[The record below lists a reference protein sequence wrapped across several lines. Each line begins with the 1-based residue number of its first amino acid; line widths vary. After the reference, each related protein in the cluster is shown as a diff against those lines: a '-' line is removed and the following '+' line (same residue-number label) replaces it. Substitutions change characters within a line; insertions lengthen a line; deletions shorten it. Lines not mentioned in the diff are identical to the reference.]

1 MRRVTVNDF
10 EVGEWVDYSAEGI
23 RLIRDLKQVTRPD
36 NQPITIDMTIVVVCL
51 HGKMTVTIDNTPH
64 TLTRHQILFL
74 QANSVVTDY
83 HLSDDFESRALVF
96 SLGTIENSIY
106 LRRKIWDNISYLRLH
121 PIVPLSD
128 DDLRIFR
135 HYYGIA
141 TANLQTAD
149 DNLYKQEIISHLL
162 RSLVYEFLL
171 LTDRIIA
178 ESRETAALKVESRKQ
193 TTNDDLHRRFL
204 ELLAFSRGRTRKVQ
218 DFADQLCVTPD
229 QLTAATKAISART
242 ALDWITEATV
252 KAITHDLLYTQKTI
266 SEISDELDF
275 PSLSFFGKFFK
286 QHTGLSPRAFRERY
300 GQSNNE

>member
-51 HGKMTVTIDNTPH
+51 RGKLTVTIDDQPH
-64 TLTRHQILFL
+64 TLTRNQILFL
-74 QANSVVTDY
+74 QANSVITDY
-83 HLSDDFESRALVF
+83 HLSDDFDSRALVF
-96 SLGTIENSIY
+96 SLATIENSIY

-141 TANLQTAD
+141 TSNLQTAD

-171 LTDRIIA
+171 LTDRLLI
-178 ESRETAALKVESRKQ
+178 EGRKTAALKVERKQ

-218 DFADQLCVTPD
+218 EFADQLCVTPD

>member
-1 MRRVTVNDF
+1 MRKVTVNDF

-51 HGKMTVTIDNTPH
+51 RGKLTVTIDGSEH

-128 DDLRIFR
+128 NDLRIFR

>member
-1 MRRVTVNDF
+1 MRKVTVNDF

-74 QANSVVTDY
+74 QANSVITDY
-83 HLSDDFESRALVF
+83 HLSDDFDSRTLVF

-135 HYYGIA
+135 HYYDIA
-141 TANLQTAD
+141 TANLQASD
-149 DNLYKQEIISHLL
+149 SLYKQEIISHLL

-178 ESRETAALKVESRKQ
+178 ENREAHDESHQRKQ

-218 DFADQLCVTPD
+218 EFADQLCVTPD

-300 GQSNNE
+300 GQNLSNK

>member
-1 MRRVTVNDF
+1 MRKVTTEDF
-10 EVGEWVDYSAEGI
+10 QAGEWVDYSADGI
-23 RLIRDLKQVTRPD
+23 RLIRDLKQVPRPD

-51 HGKMTVTIDNTPH
+51 RGKLTVTIDNTLH

-74 QANSVVTDY
+74 QANSVITGY
-83 HLSDDFESRALVF
+83 HLSDDFDSRALVF

-141 TANLQTAD
+141 TANLQAAD

-178 ESRETAALKVESRKQ
+178 ENREEKEESHQRKQ

-204 ELLAFSRGRTRKVQ
+204 ELLAFSRGRTRKVEE
-218 DFADQLCVTPD
+218 FAKQLNVTPD
-229 QLTAATKAISART
+229 QLTAATKAISSRT
-242 ALDWITEATV
+242 ALDWITEATI
-252 KAITHDLLYTQKTI
+252 KAITHDLLYTQK
-266 SEISDELDF
+266 SVKEIYYELDF

-300 GQSNNE
+300 GQENHQS

>member
-1 MRRVTVNDF
+1 MRKVTVNDF
-10 EVGEWVDYSAEGI
+10 EAGEWVDYSAEGI

-51 HGKMTVTIDNTPH
+51 RGKLTVTIDNQLH
-64 TLTRHQILFL
+64 TLTRNQILFL
-74 QANSVVTDY
+74 QANSVITDY
-83 HLSDDFESRALVF
+83 HLSDDFDSRALVF

-149 DNLYKQEIISHLL
+149 DNLYQQEIISHLL

-171 LTDRIIA
+171 LTDRII
-178 ESRETAALKVESRKQ
+178 KVESGKLKGERKQ

-218 DFADQLCVTPD
+218 EFADQLCVTPD

-300 GQSNNE
+300 GQNPNNK

>member
-1 MRRVTVNDF
+1 MRRVTTNDF
-10 EVGEWVDYSAEGI
+10 EQGDWVEYSADGI
-23 RLIRDLKQVTRPD
+23 RLIRDLKRIPRPD
-36 NQPITIDMTIVVVCL
+36 NDSVTIDMTIVVVCL
-51 HGKMTVTIDNTPH
+51 HGKMAVTIDS
-64 TLTRHQILFL
+64 TRHMLTHNHVLFL
-74 QANSVVTDY
+74 QPNSVVTDY
-83 HLSDDFESRALVF
+83 QLSDDFESRALVF

-121 PIVPLSD
+121 PMVPLSD
-128 DDLRIFR
+128 DDISIFK

-141 TANLQTAD
+141 TANLQADD

-178 ESRETAALKVESRKQ
+178 ESRESKEESHERKQ
-193 TTNDDLHRRFL
+193 TSNDDLHRRFL

-229 QLTAATKAISART
+229 QLTAATKEVSART
-242 ALDWITEATV
+242 ALDWITESTIQ
-252 KAITHDLLYTQKTI
+252 AITHELLYTQKSV

-275 PSLSFFGKFFK
+275 PSLSFFGKYFK
-286 QHTGLSPRAFRERY
+286 QHTGLSPRAFRERF
-300 GQSNNE
+300 GQE

>member
-1 MRRVTVNDF
+1 MRKVTTEDF
-10 EVGEWVDYSAEGI
+10 QAGEWVDYSADGI
-23 RLIRDLKQVTRPD
+23 RLIRDLKQVPRPD
-36 NQPITIDMTIVVVCL
+36 NQPITIDMIIVVVCL
-51 HGKMTVTIDNTPH
+51 RGKLTVTIDSTEH

-74 QANSVVTDY
+74 QANSVITDY
-83 HLSDDFESRALVF
+83 HLSDDFDSRALVF

-141 TANLQTAD
+141 TANLQAAD

-178 ESRETAALKVESRKQ
+178 ANREEHEESHQRKQ

-204 ELLAFSRGRTRKVQ
+204 ELLAFSRGRTRKVEE
-218 DFADQLCVTPD
+218 FAKQLNVTPD
-229 QLTAATKAISART
+229 QLTAATKAISSRT
-242 ALDWITEATV
+242 ALDWITEATI
-252 KAITHDLLYTQKTI
+252 KAITHDLLYTQK
-266 SEISDELDF
+266 SVKEIYYELDF

-300 GQSNNE
+300 GQENHQS

>member
-64 TLTRHQILFL
+64 TLTRNQILFL

-83 HLSDDFESRALVF
+83 HLSDDFDSRALVF

-178 ESRETAALKVESRKQ
+178 ERRETAALKVESRKQ

>member
-1 MRRVTVNDF
+1 MRRVTTEDF
-10 EVGEWVDYSAEGI
+10 QKGEWVDYFADGI
-23 RLIRDLKQVTRPD
+23 RLINDLRQIPRPSD
-36 NQPITIDMTIVVVCL
+36 EAITIDMTIVVVCL
-51 HGKMTVTIDNTPH
+51 RGKLIVTIDNTPH
-64 TLTRHQILFL
+64 TLGRNQVLFL
-74 QANSVVTDY
+74 QPGCVVTNY
-83 HLSDDFESRALVF
+83 ALSEDFESRALVF

-141 TANLQTAD
+141 TSNLQTAD

-171 LTDRIIA
+171 LTDRLLI
-178 ESRETAALKVESRKQ
+178 EGRKTAALKVERKQ

-218 DFADQLCVTPD
+218 EFADQLCVTPD

-266 SEISDELDF
+266 SEISDDLDF

-300 GQSNNE
+300 GQNPNNK

>member
-83 HLSDDFESRALVF
+83 HLSDDFDSRALVF

-135 HYYGIA
+135 HYYEIA
-141 TANLQTAD
+141 TFNLKTLD
-149 DNLYKQEIISHLL
+149 DNVYKQEIISHLL

-171 LTDRIIA
+171 LTDRVIA
-178 ESRETAALKVESRKQ
+178 ETHASTAENRKQ
-193 TTNDDLHRRFL
+193 NSYDDIHSRFL
-204 ELLAFSRGRTRKVQ
+204 RLLAFSRGRTRKVEEY
-218 DFADQLCVTPD
+218 AKQLNVTPD
-229 QLTAATKAISART
+229 QLTAATKAISGRT
-242 ALDWITEATV
+242 ALDWITEATI
-252 KAITHDLLYTQKTI
+252 KAITHDLLYTQK
-266 SEISDELDF
+266 SVKEIYYELDF
-275 PSLSFFGKFFK
+275 PSLSFLGKFFK

-300 GQSNNE
+300 GEKDL